1 MNIFFDELFCLF
13 LMYFLILHFFPV
25 VISTEGNKEN
35 IGGKHFMTMEAFYC
49 YHEQLFDSFSKRVI
63 KHIGIDLFKKQQGLG
78 NIEIALSA
86 LPKRDRDSLSVED
99 TYKLDTGSATY
110 DVLGTPITVANP
122 LGQALRFLPPQRR
135 EVLLLCYFAEMSDS
149 QIGKILNLTAAA
161 VNYRRKKAL
170 DALRTILEAMDL
182 DEA

>member
-1 MNIFFDELFCLF
+1 
-13 LMYFLILHFFPV
+13 
-25 VISTEGNKEN
+25 
-35 IGGKHFMTMEAFYC
+35 MTMEAFYC

-86 LPKRDRDSLSVED
+86 LPKRDRDSLSVEE

-135 EVLLLCYFAEMSDS
+135 EVLLLCYFAEMSDP

>member
-1 MNIFFDELFCLF
+1 MLGEAIRGEPELARR
-13 LMYFLILHFFPV
+13 
-25 VISTEGNKEN
+25 K
-35 IGGKHFMTMEAFYC
+35 
-49 YHEQLFDSFSKRVI
+49 QFSKLLSRRSFGDQGEEAEDPREHLFVQ
-63 KHIGIDLFKKQQGLG
+63 KLVQVDLFKKQQGLG

-86 LPKRDRDSLSVED
+86 LSKRDRDSLSVED

-135 EVLLLCYFAEMSDS
+135 EVLLLCYFAEMSDP